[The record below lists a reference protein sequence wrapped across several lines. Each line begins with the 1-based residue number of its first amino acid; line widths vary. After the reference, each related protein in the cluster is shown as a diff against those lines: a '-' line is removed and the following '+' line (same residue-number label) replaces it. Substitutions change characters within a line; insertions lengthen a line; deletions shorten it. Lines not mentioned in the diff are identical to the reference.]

1 MNDEEKKNG
10 VDQNHCLASGCRLH
24 GRYVTERVLGEG
36 GFGITYEG
44 WDESLNIQIAIK
56 EYFPVGKVY
65 RQRETNEVIA
75 FNREC
80 AIDFKH
86 GLDRYVL
93 EADILSKFYQEEGI
107 VSVRD
112 FFQENNTA
120 YIIMEYLDGITLR
133 KFVQT
138 NGRLSMDDVR
148 GIVHPI
154 VKAMGMVHRE
164 GILHRDIS
172 PDNIMITLDD
182 KVKLIDFG
190 SARDFC
196 YEPEKTATV
205 ILRQGFAPIEQYQA
219 HGEQGTW
226 TDVYALCG
234 TIYYLL
240 TAQEPPDTM
249 ERIIVDY
256 LKPLSDYGVMLP
268 RWQEQ
273 AVMNGLGIYRE
284 NRYKTMEEMWH
295 QIFEPSRNLKWYLQV
310 LYKPHERMWK
320 RAAALF
326 MTIMTTGAVGG
337 GILYGMSGG
346 EGNGEAGAS
355 KLRTDLPVVST
366 VIPESVSR
374 EGTER
379 VTIPK
384 VEHMSLAKAK
394 KILKKQELSWKVKRH
409 YHNKIP
415 EGNVIRQ
422 GQKLQKDSDGN
433 DYIKLTVSKGK
444 KPVTPTKQPPVQT
457 IEPLPTSQNK
467 VTAAPKTSGKN
478 NRKDHFRVDSGES
491 EEFIPEQ

>member
-44 WDESLNIQIAIK
+44 W
-56 EYFPVGKVY
+56 
-65 RQRETNEVIA
+65 
-75 FNREC
+75 
-80 AIDFKH
+80 
-86 GLDRYVL
+86 
-93 EADILSKFYQEEGI
+93 
-107 VSVRD
+107 
-112 FFQENNTA
+112 
-120 YIIMEYLDGITLR
+120 
-133 KFVQT
+133 
-138 NGRLSMDDVR
+138 
-148 GIVHPI
+148 
-154 VKAMGMVHRE
+154 
-164 GILHRDIS
+164 DIS

-249 ERIIVDY
+249 ERIIVDR

-310 LYKPHERMWK
+310 RWRILQRDEQGLMERMFWNIPI
-320 RAAALF
+320 RHWHPE
-326 MTIMTTGAVGG
+326 TPDIIG
-337 GILYGMSGG
+337 
-346 EGNGEAGAS
+346 S
-355 KLRTDLPVVST
+355 KLYLRRQRIQKHRWLQIHAKYICPENRTHL
-366 VIPESVSR
+366 R
-374 EGTER
+374 
-379 VTIPK
+379 
-384 VEHMSLAKAK
+384 
-394 KILKKQELSWKVKRH
+394 
-409 YHNKIP
+409 
-415 EGNVIRQ
+415 
-422 GQKLQKDSDGN
+422 
-433 DYIKLTVSKGK
+433 
-444 KPVTPTKQPPVQT
+444 
-457 IEPLPTSQNK
+457 
-467 VTAAPKTSGKN
+467 
-478 NRKDHFRVDSGES
+478 
-491 EEFIPEQ
+491 